1 MVITPPWLSSRR
13 KPGSSAEVDRASAEE
28 EMHELD
34 PGLRRGDG
42 SGRRLGEVGRYGCHV
57 GPMVVIPANAGIQD
71 CRWHGKGEKV
81 THELD
86 PGVRRGDGVT
96 G

>member
-1 MVITPPWLSSRR
+1 
-13 KPGSSAEVDRASAEE
+13 
-28 EMHELD
+28 MHELD

-81 THELD
+81 MHELD

>member
-1 MVITPPWLSSRR
+1 M
-13 KPGSSAEVDRASAEE
+13 
-28 EMHELD
+28 
-34 PGLRRGDG
+34 
-42 SGRRLGEVGRYGCHV
+42 GRYGCHV

-86 PGVRRGDGVT
+86 PAFAGVT
-96 G
+96 GEERGSLR